1 MPYLHWDYDE
11 NVNQDP
17 SFYDS
22 ECIPST
28 TCLHPR
34 RTLDAAGYPFLP
46 TDSLKKRN
54 SDQVL
59 ARYQRSLNKVRLE
72 QPKVMIVDQLWF
84 WNLDERK
91 YMSPNLNPNAQ
102 LGSSR
107 LSDCVHRYACDLLSQ
122 FERAVP
128 RG

>member
-11 NVNQDP
+11 SVNQDP
-17 SFYDS
+17 IFYDS
-22 ECIPST
+22 ERIPSA

-34 RTLDAAGYPFLP
+34 RTLDAAGYPCLP

-72 QPKVMIVDQLWF
+72 QPKVMMVDQLWL
-84 WNLDERK
+84 WVLDECKSR
-91 YMSPNLNPNAQ
+91 SPNLTSMHKLA
-102 LGSSR
+102 L
-107 LSDCVHRYACDLLSQ
+107 
-122 FERAVP
+122 